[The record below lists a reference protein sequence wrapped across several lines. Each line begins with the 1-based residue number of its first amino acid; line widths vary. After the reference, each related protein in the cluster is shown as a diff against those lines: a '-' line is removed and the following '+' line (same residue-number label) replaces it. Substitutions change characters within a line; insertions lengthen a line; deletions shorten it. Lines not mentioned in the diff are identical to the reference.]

1 MCRFH
6 GHGVLYFTNGGKFEA
21 KWENGNPVGPG
32 SGGTYTFSDGLVYQS
47 DWRYCDGVD
56 RRFYSEIC
64 NGIKPA
70 GKFVDVFTLCKTL
83 CICKITSLPSVLI
96 A

>member
-1 MCRFH
+1 M
-6 GHGVLYFTNGGKFEA
+6 
-21 KWENGNPVGPG
+21 GPG

>member
-1 MCRFH
+1 M
-6 GHGVLYFTNGGKFEA
+6 
-21 KWENGNPVGPG
+21 GPG
-32 SGGTYTFSDGLVYQS
+32 SGGTYTFNDGLVYQS

-70 GKFVDVFTLCKTL
+70 GKFVDVFTLGVHVKLHSYAKLLACRL
-83 CICKITSLPSVLI
+83 LPSVLI